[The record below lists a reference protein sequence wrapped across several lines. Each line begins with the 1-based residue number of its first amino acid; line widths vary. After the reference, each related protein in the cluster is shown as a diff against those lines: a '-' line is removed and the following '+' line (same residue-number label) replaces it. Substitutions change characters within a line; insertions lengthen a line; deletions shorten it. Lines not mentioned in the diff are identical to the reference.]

1 MAGLPTGHPLVGSAE
16 REKANRKMTSLLK
29 VLDRLYALFL
39 WIANLLQSPF
49 LLGIRV
55 IWGFLFLQS
64 GIGKITHIG
73 KVVDYFTDL
82 GIPAPSLNA
91 HFNAGLETVG
101 GTLLILGLGSR
112 LISVP
117 LLINMI
123 VAFITAE
130 REAFMSFFS
139 DSNKFFAADA
149 FPFLLVS
156 LLILIFGPGWFS
168 LDTMIAE
175 YRKGAWV
182 TSARIKLFALFAV
195 LFLVI
200 YATSYMIVRSSGDSV
215 SELLR
220 WWRLLIAVVVACGL
234 AEVATRILIKEAA
247 RSRSNGQKESSR
259 LTSPKA

>member
-1 MAGLPTGHPLVGSAE
+1 
-16 REKANRKMTSLLK
+16 MTSLLN
-29 VLDRLYALFL
+29 VLDRLYAVFL
-39 WIANLLQSPF
+39 KIVSLLQSPF
-49 LLGIRV
+49 LLGIRL

-73 KVVDYFTDL
+73 KVIDYFTDL

-139 DSNKFFAADA
+139 DSNKFFGADA
-149 FPFLLVS
+149 FPFMLVS

-168 LDTMIAE
+168 LDTIIAE

-182 TSARIKLFALFAV
+182 TSTRIKLFALFAV

-200 YATSYMIVRSSGDSV
+200 YATSYMIVRNSGDSV

-220 WWRLLIAVVVACGL
+220 WWRLLIAVVVACVL

-259 LTSPKA
+259 LPSPQA